1 MEKLSLG
8 FWSIPKKLLVL
19 LLIVFLPASGI
30 IVASSLVQ
38 RNRAI
43 REAEKGAMLL
53 VQSLAAQQE
62 QVTAGTKQM
71 LRTLAQLPEVKN
83 LDAAACNEI
92 FRQLH
97 GNYPAYSL
105 IAAVR
110 PDGSAFAS
118 DPSFASGTNL
128 SDRKYVMDAIKTL
141 DFSAGDYIVGRISKV
156 PVIAFAYPVLGPG
169 ENLVAILIAGLRLDE
184 YAYFLTRA
192 HLPQDFTVSISD
204 HTGMRLFRFPEN
216 DAIGQ
221 GKPLSKDEFKLMSG
235 GLDMGTFEANG
246 GDGVFRIYAFKQ
258 LRLREDFPPYLYL
271 TVGYSKQK
279 IFRTANLE
287 MLGYLSVLEALG
299 ILAMCILWASA
310 HRFLI
315 RPIKQLV
322 ETTRLF
328 GKGEMGTRTD
338 LPHSSNELG
347 QLAKSIDDM
356 ASLLEMRDIERKR
369 HDEALRKSE
378 EMFRLLVEN
387 APDAIL
393 VQTQGNFSYVNP
405 AALKLFGAE
414 SPDQIVGKFYL
425 ERIHPDSHEQVKK
438 RIHLLNLEKKP
449 VPNADLKYIRIDG
462 SIVDVETSAVP
473 INYNGRDGS
482 LVFVRDISERKWAEK
497 EREHLNRLNQLV
509 LDAVNEGIVGVDAE
523 GRCIFANPSATAILG
538 YELEEMLGIDL
549 HGLIHHSRADG
560 SVYPRHECLTLVAL
574 RNGSPQGMKGDYF
587 WKKNGEKFP
596 VVFSCTPIMEAG
608 SVIGGVITFLD
619 ITKRKRDEEIKSML
633 EAKLMQAQKLE
644 AIGTLAGGI
653 AHDFNN
659 ILSPIIGFTEMVLND
674 TERSS
679 PVRNSLEQVL
689 KAGLRAREL
698 VKQILAF
705 SRPSREGERVPL
717 ELGGIVQDVM
727 KLLKASLPA
736 SIEIRQNLKK
746 GCALADATQIHQIL
760 MNLCINAAHAMDD
773 RGVLEVNLDRVDL
786 KEKDLESLSL
796 IGLKPGPY
804 IKLSVSDSG
813 RGMDEATIH
822 RIFEPY
828 FTTKEVGKG
837 TGIGLSVVHG
847 IVKRLEGAVSVRST
861 VGKGTTF
868 SIYIPAVEGED
879 EGCAMPLDG
888 IAGGKESILLIDDEQ
903 IMVELGTVI
912 LERLGYQVTPA
923 TGSLQ
928 ALELFRANAGRYDL
942 IITDCSMPDMT
953 GTDMAKEIHRI
964 RPGIPIILCTG
975 FTEKVDPGTAAE
987 FAGTIMKPYIAKDI
1001 AELVRKLFDKT
1012 G

>member
-1 MEKLSLG
+1 MEKLSSG
-8 FWSIPKKLLVL
+8 FWSIPRKLLVL

-38 RNRAI
+38 RGRAI
-43 REAEKGAMLL
+43 REAEKEAMLL

-62 QVTAGTKQM
+62 QITAGTKQM
-71 LRTLAQLPEVKN
+71 LSTLAQLPEVKN
-83 LDAAACNEI
+83 LNAEACNEI

-110 PDGSAFAS
+110 PDGVAFAS
-118 DPSFASGTNL
+118 DPPFDPGTNL
-128 SDRKYVMDAIKTL
+128 SDRKYFRDAIRTL
-141 DFSAGDYIVGRISKV
+141 DFSVGDYILGRISKV
-156 PVIAFAYPVLGPG
+156 PVIAFAYPVLGRG
-169 ENLVAILIAGLRLDE
+169 EKVIAILVAGLRLDE
-184 YAYFLTRA
+184 YVHFLTKV
-192 HLPQDFTVSISD
+192 HLPQDFTVSIAD
-204 HTGMRLFRFPEN
+204 HEGVRLFRFPDN
-216 DAIGQ
+216 DAAGQ
-221 GKPLSKDEFKLMSG
+221 GKPLTADGFKQMSG
-235 GLDMGTFEANG
+235 GLGMGTFEAAG

-258 LRLREDFPPYLYL
+258 LRLGEYSSPYLYMS
-271 TVGYSKQK
+271 VGYSKHK

-299 ILAMCILWASA
+299 ILAMCIVWMSA

-315 RPIKQLV
+315 RPIRQLV

-328 GKGEMGTRTD
+328 GKGEMQTRTD
-338 LPHSSNELG
+338 LPHSSNEIG
-347 QLAKSIDDM
+347 QLAKSFDDM
-356 ASLLEMRDIERKR
+356 ASLIETRDIERKR
-369 HDEALRKSE
+369 ADEALRKSE

-393 VQTQGNFSYVNP
+393 AQTQGTLVYVNP
-405 AALKLFGAE
+405 AALKLFGAI
-414 SPDQIVGKFYL
+414 STDQLVGKFYL

-438 RIHLLNLEKKP
+438 RIRELNLEKKP
-449 VPNADLKYIRIDG
+449 VPNAELKYVRIDG
-462 SIVDVETSAVP
+462 STVDVETSAVP
-473 INYNGRDGS
+473 INYNGLDGS

-509 LDAVNEGIVGVDAE
+509 LDAVNEGIIGLDAE
-523 GRCIFANPSATAILG
+523 GRCVFANPSATAILG
-538 YELEEMLGIDL
+538 YKLEEMLGSDI
-549 HGLIHHSRADG
+549 HGLIHHSKADG
-560 SVYPRHECLTLVAL
+560 SVYPRHECLTLISL
-574 RNGSPQGMKGDYF
+574 KNGSPQGMKGDYF
-587 WKKNGEKFP
+587 WKKNREKVP
-596 VVFSCTPIMEAG
+596 VVFSCTPIIEGG

-689 KAGLRAREL
+689 KAGLRARDL

-705 SRPSREGERVPL
+705 SRPRREGDSAML
-717 ELGGIVQDVM
+717 EVGGIVQEVM
-727 KLLKASLPA
+727 KLLRASLPA
-736 SIEIRQNLKK
+736 SIEIRQNLQK
-746 GCALADATQIHQIL
+746 GCAMADATQIHQIL
-760 MNLCINAAHAMDD
+760 MNLCINAAHAMNDH
-773 RGVLEVNLDRVDL
+773 GVLEVNLDRVDL
-786 KEKDLESLSL
+786 QENDLESLSL
-796 IGLKPGPY
+796 ISLKPGPY
-804 IKLSVSDSG
+804 IRLSVSDSG

-828 FTTKEVGKG
+828 FTTKEIGKG
-837 TGIGLSVVHG
+837 TGLGLAVVHG
-847 IVKRLEGAVSVRST
+847 IVKRLQGAVSVQS
-861 VGKGTTF
+861 VVSKGTTF
-868 SIYIPAVEGED
+868 SVYIPAIEGGGQDCSIHFD
-879 EGCAMPLDG
+879 EV
-888 IAGGKESILLIDDEQ
+888 AGGKESILLIDDEQ

-923 TGSLQ
+923 TGGLQ
-928 ALELFRANAGRYDL
+928 ALELFRANADRFDL
-942 IITDCSMPDMT
+942 IITDCSMSDMT
-953 GTDMAKEIHRI
+953 GTDMAREIHRI
-964 RPGIPIILCTG
+964 RPGIPIIMCTG
-975 FTEKVDPGTAAE
+975 FTEKVAPDTATE
-987 FAGTIMKPYIAKDI
+987 FGGLIMKPYVAKDI
-1001 AELVRKLFDKT
+1001 AELVRKLLDKT

>member
-1 MEKLSLG
+1 MG
-8 FWSIPKKLLVL
+8 FWSIPRKLLVL
-19 LLIVFLPASGI
+19 LLLVFLLASGI
-30 IVASSLVQ
+30 IVASCLVQ
-38 RNRAI
+38 RGRAI
-43 REAEKGAMLL
+43 KEAERGAMLL

-71 LRTLAQLPEVKN
+71 LSTLAQLPEVKN
-83 LDAAACNEI
+83 LDSAACNEI

-105 IAAVR
+105 LAAVR
-110 PDGSAFAS
+110 PDGSGFAS
-118 DPSFASGTNL
+118 DPPFDRGTNL
-128 SDRKYVMDAIKTL
+128 FDRKHVRDAIRTL
-141 DFSAGDYIVGRISKV
+141 DFSVGDYIVGRISKV

-169 ENLVAILIAGLRLDE
+169 ENLTAVLIAGLRLDT
-184 YAYFLTRA
+184 YANFLTKA
-192 HLPQDFTVSISD
+192 HLPPDSTVTISD
-204 HTGMRLFRFPEN
+204 RNGLRLFRFPEN
-216 DAIGQ
+216 DAAGQ
-221 GKPLSKDEFKLMSG
+221 GKPLPADTFKQMSG
-235 GLDMGTFEANG
+235 GLDMGTLEATG

-258 LRLREDFPPYLYL
+258 LRLREDLPPYLYL
-271 TVGYSKQK
+271 SVGYSKQK

-299 ILAMCILWASA
+299 ILAMCIVWASA

-322 ETTRLF
+322 ETARLF
-328 GKGEMGTRTD
+328 GKGEMRVRTD
-338 LPHSSNELG
+338 LPHSSSEVG
-347 QLAKSIDDM
+347 QLAKSFDEM

-369 HDEALRKSE
+369 ADEALRASE

-393 VQTQGNFSYVNP
+393 VQTQGLFAYVNP
-405 AALKLFGAE
+405 AAVKLFGAA
-414 SPDQIVGKFYL
+414 SPDQLVGKFYL
-425 ERIHPDSHEQVKK
+425 ERIHPDSRDEVNK
-438 RIHLLNLEKKP
+438 RIHEINREKKP
-449 VPNADLKYIRIDG
+449 APNAELKYIRIDG

-473 INYNGRDGS
+473 INYNGSDGS

-497 EREHLNRLNQLV
+497 ESEHLNRLNQLI
-509 LDAVNEGIVGVDAE
+509 LDAVNEGIIGLDAE

-538 YELEEMLGIDL
+538 YELEEMLGADV
-549 HGLIHHSRADG
+549 HGLIHHSKADG
-560 SVYPRHECLTLVAL
+560 SVYPRHECLTLITL

-596 VVFSCTPIMEAG
+596 VVFSCTPIIEAG

-619 ITKRKRDEEIKSML
+619 MTKRKRDEEIKSML

-659 ILSPIIGFTEMVLND
+659 ILSPIIGFTEMALHD
-674 TERSS
+674 IAHSS
-679 PVRNSLEQVL
+679 PMRSGLEQVL

-705 SRPSREGERVPL
+705 SRPGREGEKVPL
-717 ELGGIVQDVM
+717 ELSGIVQEVM
-727 KLLKASLPA
+727 KLLRASLPA
-736 SIEIRQNLKK
+736 SIEIRQNLEK

-773 RGVLEVNLDRVDL
+773 HGVLEVNLDRVHL
-786 KEKDLESLSL
+786 RESDLESLSL

-804 IKLSVSDSG
+804 LKLSVSDSG
-813 RGMDEATIH
+813 RGMDAETIH

-837 TGIGLSVVHG
+837 TGLGLSVVHG
-847 IVKRLEGAVSVRST
+847 IVKRLEGAVSVQSI
-861 VGKGTTF
+861 VAKGTTF
-868 SIYIPAVEGED
+868 SIYIPAIEGED
-879 EGCAMPLDG
+879 EDCSMPFDG

-903 IMVELGTVI
+903 IMVELGTMI

-928 ALELFRANAGRYDL
+928 ALELFRANADRFDL

-953 GTDMAKEIHRI
+953 GTDMVKEIRRI
-964 RPGIPIILCTG
+964 RPGIPIIMCTG
-975 FTEKVDPGTAAE
+975 FTEKVAPGTAEE
-987 FAGTIMKPYIAKDI
+987 FGGLIMKPYIAKDI
-1001 AELVRKLFDKT
+1001 AELVRKLLDKT

>member
-1 MEKLSLG
+1 MG
-8 FWSIPKKLLVL
+8 FWSIPKKLLAL

-38 RNRAI
+38 RGRAI

-71 LRTLAQLPEVKN
+71 LSTLAQLPEVKN

-105 IAAVR
+105 IAALR

-118 DPSFASGTNL
+118 DPPFNRVTNH
-128 SDRKYVMDAIKTL
+128 SDRNFVRDAIRTL
-141 DFSAGDYIVGRISKV
+141 DFSVGGYMVGRISKV
-156 PVIAFAYPVLGPG
+156 PVIGFACPVLGPD
-169 ENLVAILIAGLRLDE
+169 ENLIAILITGMRLDE
-184 YAYFLTRA
+184 YVHFLTKV
-192 HLPQDFTVSISD
+192 HLPRDFIVSIVD
-204 HTGMRLFRFPEN
+204 HKGMRLFRFPEN
-216 DAIGQ
+216 DATGQ
-221 GKPLSKDEFKLMSG
+221 GKPLSEDEFKLMSG
-235 GLDMGTFEANG
+235 SLDMGTFEATG
-246 GDGVFRIYAFKQ
+246 GDGVIRIYASKQ
-258 LRLREDFPPYLYL
+258 LRLLENFPPYLYL

-299 ILAMCILWASA
+299 ILAMCIVWASA

-328 GKGEMGTRTD
+328 GNGEMQTRTD

-347 QLAKSIDDM
+347 QLAKSFDDM
-356 ASLLEMRDIERKR
+356 ASLLEKRDIERKR
-369 HDEALRKSE
+369 ADEALRKSE

-387 APDAIL
+387 APDAIF
-393 VQTQGNFSYVNP
+393 VQTQGAFAYVNP
-405 AALKLFGAE
+405 AALKLFGAS
-414 SPDQIVGKFYL
+414 SPDQLVGKSSL
-425 ERIHPDSHEQVKK
+425 ERIHPDSYEQVNK
-438 RIHLLNLEKKP
+438 RIHALNVDKKP
-449 VPNADLKYIRIDG
+449 VPIAELKYIRIDG

-473 INYNGRDGS
+473 INYSGLDGS

-497 EREHLNRLNQLV
+497 ERGHLNRLNQLV
-509 LDAVNEGIVGVDAE
+509 LDAVNEGIIGLDAE
-523 GRCIFANPSATAILG
+523 ARCVFANPSATAILG
-538 YELEEMLGIDL
+538 YELEEMIGEDI
-549 HGLIHHSRADG
+549 HGLIHHSKADG
-560 SVYPRHECLTLVAL
+560 STYPREECLTLIAL
-574 RNGSPQGMKGDYF
+574 KNGSPQGMKGDYF
-587 WKKNGEKFP
+587 WKRNREKFP
-596 VVFSCTPIMEAG
+596 VVFSCTPIIESG

-619 ITKRKRDEEIKSML
+619 ITKRKRDEEIRSML
-633 EAKLMQAQKLE
+633 EAKLAQSQKLE

-659 ILSPIIGFTEMVLND
+659 ILSPIIGFTEMVLQD
-674 TERSS
+674 IEHSS

-705 SRPSREGERVPL
+705 SRPRREGESVLL
-717 ELGGIVQDVM
+717 EFGGVVQEVM
-727 KLLKASLPA
+727 KLLRASLPT
-736 SIEIRQNLKK
+736 SIEIRQSLGK

-773 RGVLEVNLDRVDL
+773 HGVLEVNLDRVDL
-786 KEKDLESLSL
+786 RETDLESLSL
-796 IGLKPGPY
+796 IDLKPGPY

-813 RGMDEATIH
+813 RGMDAVTLH

-828 FTTKEVGKG
+828 FTTKEIGKG
-837 TGIGLSVVHG
+837 TGLGLAVVHG
-847 IVKRLEGAVSVRST
+847 IVKRLEGTVSVQSI
-861 VGKGTTF
+861 VGEGTTF
-868 SIYIPAVEGED
+868 SIYIPAIEGKDED
-879 EGCAMPLDG
+879 CSMPFDEVV
-888 IAGGKESILLIDDEQ
+888 GGKESILLIDDEQ
-903 IMVELGTVI
+903 IMVELGSVI

-928 ALELFRANAGRYDL
+928 ALELFCANADRFDL

-953 GTDMAKEIHRI
+953 GTDMAKEILRI
-964 RPGIPIILCTG
+964 RPGIPIIMCTG
-975 FTEKVDPGTAAE
+975 FTEKVDPGTASE
-987 FAGTIMKPYIAKDI
+987 FAGLIMKPYVAKDI
-1001 AELVRKLFDKT
+1001 AELVRKLLDKT